1 MGEAKVM
8 HGVVEIRPVEA
19 VVHLTF
25 ALVAPTWTTGLL
37 WPAAAAVPA
46 VRLAMATKIEVE
58 MAVEAETLKMDFIA
72 EAIQRVMLAMVERKV
87 RAVRVLNVV
96 PDSRVS
102 LV

>member
-1 MGEAKVM
+1 
-8 HGVVEIRPVEA
+8 
-19 VVHLTF
+19 
-25 ALVAPTWTTGLL
+25 L
-37 WPAAAAVPA
+37 WLAAAAVPV
-46 VRLAMATKIEVE
+46 VRLATETTSAVE

-72 EAIQRVMLAMVERKV
+72 EATQRVMLAMVERKV

>member
-1 MGEAKVM
+1 V
-8 HGVVEIRPVEA
+8 PV
-19 VVHLTF
+19 
-25 ALVAPTWTTGLL
+25 
-37 WPAAAAVPA
+37 
-46 VRLAMATKIEVE
+46 VRLATETTSAVE

>member
-1 MGEAKVM
+1 
-8 HGVVEIRPVEA
+8 
-19 VVHLTF
+19 
-25 ALVAPTWTTGLL
+25 L
-37 WPAAAAVPA
+37 WPAAAAVPV
-46 VRLAMATKIEVE
+46 VRLAMAIKIAVE

-72 EAIQRVMLAMVERKV
+72 EAIQRVMLVMVERKV

>member
-1 MGEAKVM
+1 
-8 HGVVEIRPVEA
+8 
-19 VVHLTF
+19 
-25 ALVAPTWTTGLL
+25 L
-37 WPAAAAVPA
+37 WLAAAAVPV

-96 PDSRVS
+96 PDSLVS

>member
-1 MGEAKVM
+1 
-8 HGVVEIRPVEA
+8 
-19 VVHLTF
+19 
-25 ALVAPTWTTGLL
+25 L
-37 WPAAAAVPA
+37 WLAAAAVPV

-72 EAIQRVMLAMVERKV
+72 EATQRVMLAMVERKV